1 MNIAFPALL
10 IFLFVL
16 PGFVFNLAFFKTDN
30 TPLNY
35 IPLTHK
41 AIVSFVVTIIL
52 HTIWL
57 LCVCY
62 LLHLY
67 IDLDLILV
75 LIAGVQGVKYS
86 EAITSITAHELISTA
101 MYLITMYAF
110 AYALGKSLRLGI
122 RYFKLDEKYGL
133 FRIDSPWYYLFSG
146 YDWENG
152 EPDGVRIAATSE
164 IAGRGYLYIGWLDK
178 FYLDNAGN
186 IERLILTSTVRRE
199 IKKDKKVADENAERF
214 YRIEGDYFVL
224 KYAEIKSLNVQF
236 FKIEEISK

>member
-30 TPLNY
+30 TTLHY

-41 AIVSFVVTIIL
+41 AIMSFVVTIML

-57 LCVCY
+57 LVLCY

-75 LIAGVQGVKYS
+75 LIAGVQGAKYS
-86 EAITSITAHELISTA
+86 DAVTSITAHELISSA
-101 MYLITMYAF
+101 IYLLSMYVL
-110 AYALGKSLRLGI
+110 AYVLGKSLRLMI
-122 RYFKLDEKYGL
+122 RYFKLDEKYGI

-146 YDWENG
+146 YDWQNG
-152 EPDGVRIAATSE
+152 EPDGVRIAATAE
-164 IAGRGYLYIGWLDK
+164 IAGRGYLYVGWLDK
-178 FYLDNAGN
+178 FYLDNTGN
-186 IERLILTSTVRRE
+186 IERLILTSAVRRE
-199 IKKDKKVADENAERF
+199 IKKDKKMVDEAAERF